1 MKIGLNQGCIVL
13 SSDLETDLL
22 LAESAGFDYLE
33 LRTDRIRSYLQKH
46 TLEDLRTFFDSH
58 HLKPHAIGGT
68 YVYREFLSSMDNP
81 EQQEALLKDIRFAFE
96 AGRAVGS
103 DCIIVVPPMNPEVQG
118 EIPYGYSFD
127 DTLNLFLPMLQKLS
141 DLAAEYGMK
150 VGIELVGS
158 VRCSVR
164 TVAQG
169 LQILQATG
177 RSNIGLTLDAFNL
190 YLYEKKSDFDAIAS
204 IPGDQIFIVHINDAP
219 DVPPETLKQAHRT
232 YCDAGVIDLDSFLL
246 NLKKTGY
253 DGMVSIEFF
262 EQPGNTI
269 PPDQVVEACYRTTRS
284 AMARNGVV

>member
-127 DTLNLFLPMLQKLS
+127 DTLNLFPPMLQKLS
-141 DLAAEYGMK
+141 DLADGATYA
-150 VGIELVGS
+150 L
-158 VRCSVR
+158 
-164 TVAQG
+164 TVENEE
-169 LQILQATG
+169 
-177 RSNIGLTLDAFNL
+177 RH
-190 YLYEKKSDFDAIAS
+190 
-204 IPGDQIFIVHINDAP
+204 IFIGYRITEGYTHMGLMWKKDIHAELLPAIDVNDTEALAF
-219 DVPPETLKQAHRT
+219 DHAYILNTA
-232 YCDAGVIDLDSFLL
+232 LDRLEEMQ
-246 NLKKTGY
+246 KEY
-253 DGMVSIEFF
+253 R
-262 EQPGNTI
+262 EQL
-269 PPDQVVEACYRTTRS
+269 E
-284 AMARNGVV
+284 